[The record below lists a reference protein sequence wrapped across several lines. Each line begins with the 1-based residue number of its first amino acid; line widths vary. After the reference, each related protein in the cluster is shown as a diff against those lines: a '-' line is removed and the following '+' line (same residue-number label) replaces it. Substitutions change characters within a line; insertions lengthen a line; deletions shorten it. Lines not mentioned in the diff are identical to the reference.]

1 MTPERA
7 VAIRCCD
14 PFFVP
19 IFTLVWR
26 KPFAEKASQ
35 IGKIDPNAIRWF
47 DRLGRQH
54 AIKDI
59 NRPAGD
65 ITSVANGH
73 LWFCLFKVRFYPN
86 FADSP

>member
-1 MTPERA
+1 M
-7 VAIRCCD
+7 
-14 PFFVP
+14 
-19 IFTLVWR
+19 VWR

-65 ITSVANGH
+65 ITSVAKDRKAPSGG
-73 LWFCLFKVRFYPN
+73 KSRTREADDAAI
-86 FADSP
+86 FA

>member
-1 MTPERA
+1 M
-7 VAIRCCD
+7 
-14 PFFVP
+14 
-19 IFTLVWR
+19 VWR

-65 ITSVANGH
+65 KYAGGYTQTAFRVPVKI
-73 LWFCLFKVRFYPN
+73 
-86 FADSP
+86 